1 MLPFQ
6 RMRRLCPW
14 RPHVKKGNVED
25 RHRQKVPQYV
35 GNPGWVLLTHSEDGN
50 PLALF
55 VDKHDKP
62 VSLPIILDERMFSDT
77 VLRVIQL
84 KPDVYI
90 ACDIRYLN
98 GTHVYEKLSYAARR
112 ALLESLLDE
121 FHHTDLTAL
130 LMEAPADSLLHGW
143 EHYDE
148 EPGTLGVFLPAR
160 E

>member
-1 MLPFQ
+1 
-6 RMRRLCPW
+6 MRRLCPW
-14 RPHVKKGNVED
+14 KPHVKKESVKD
-25 RHRQKVPQYV
+25 HHLLKIPQYV
-35 GNPGWVLLTHSEDGN
+35 GNPGWILLTHDEESK

-84 KPDVYI
+84 KSDVFL

-98 GTHVYEKLSYAARR
+98 GTNVYEKLNYSARR
-112 ALLESLLDE
+112 SLLENLLDE
-121 FHHTDLTAL
+121 FHRTDLTAL
-130 LMEAPADSLLHGW
+130 LTEAPVDCILHGW
-143 EHYDE
+143 EHYDDS
-148 EPGTLGVFLPAR
+148 PGSLGVFLPAR

>member
-1 MLPFQ
+1 M
-6 RMRRLCPW
+6 
-14 RPHVKKGNVED
+14 KKGSVED
-25 RHRQKVPQYV
+25 RHHLKIPQFV
-35 GNPGWVLLTHSEDGN
+35 GNPGWVLLTHSEEGK

-55 VDKHDKP
+55 VDKHDK
-62 VSLPIILDERMFSDT
+62 VISLPIVFDERMFSDT

-84 KPDVYI
+84 KPDVYM

-98 GTHVYEKLSYAARR
+98 GICVYEKMNYSARH
-112 ALLESLLDE
+112 ALLESLLDA
-121 FHHTDLTAL
+121 FHTTELTAL
-130 LMEAPADSLLHGW
+130 LTEAPYDALLHGW